1 MPPLRENHF
10 SHFGVLV
17 CKLHT
22 HSSPHPTWSSAW
34 CGTSPQAALG
44 IVITVIYFLSSSEK
58 QDGIVHALFLQISF
72 SLRSLEH
79 FPCPS
84 VFFYNIIFMAGEWKT
99 ALNPQPSA
107 VPPPSLQRVGTPPC
121 SSAAPGSRVEMR
133 GGISGPRGLGLGVRG
148 SVGLGEADVFWR
160 SRHTSLPFC
169 ELSSLS

>member
-10 SHFGVLV
+10 SNFGVLV

-34 CGTSPQAALG
+34 CGTSPQAALA

-58 QDGIVHALFLQISF
+58 QDGIVHVLFLQISF

-84 VFFYNIIFMAGEWKT
+84 VFFYNIIFRGWRVGNCFK
-99 ALNPQPSA
+99 PSA
-107 VPPPSLQRVGTPPC
+107 LRSAPPLTAEGGNATLQLSFPRKQGGDARRHLG
-121 SSAAPGSRVEMR
+121 AARAWAWGS
-133 GGISGPRGLGLGVRG
+133 GLRGLGGG
-148 SVGLGEADVFWR
+148 
-160 SRHTSLPFC
+160 
-169 ELSSLS
+169 